1 MQPAASR
8 HHFERKQIPWNN
20 VPAEAIVSAR
30 ATSNANNDDDDV
42 VGDLNMLLLVDGPGD
57 RNAEVVVR
65 QQHDNETNTA
75 ARDFCGI
82 LIIIF
87 IIIFGCLSVS
97 SG

>member
-30 ATSNANNDDDDV
+30 ATSNANNDDDDD
-42 VGDLNMLLLVDGPGD
+42 DLSMLLLVDGPGD

-65 QQHDNETNTA
+65 QQHDNKTNA
-75 ARDFCGI
+75 ATRDFCGI

>member
-30 ATSNANNDDDDV
+30 ATSNANNDDDDD
-42 VGDLNMLLLVDGPGD
+42 DLSMLLLVDGPGD

-65 QQHDNETNTA
+65 QQHDNKTNTA
-75 ARDFCGI
+75 AREFCGI
-82 LIIIF
+82 LIIMF
-87 IIIFGCLSVS
+87 IILFCCLSVS